1 MNQDTI
7 MRYVRGK
14 DGRKVGMLVGKLQ
27 PDGVVSIGWS
37 RCRAGDVFNREEGFI
52 VAGTNMG
59 MPVPSSLLKAA
70 KSFRVQC
77 FIDFKTVTH
86 IRRVEAMSSERKG
99 DSQLVQM
106 QGRRFRVPVV
116 PLMENEIREK
126 INKNLHR
133 SLSRL
138 CSDFVLDNPEKM
150 LGETTVLQLMEWS
163 RIRTQ
168 VVV

>member
-37 RCRAGDVFNREEGFI
+37 RCRAGDVFNREEGFM
-52 VAGTNMG
+52 VAEANMG
-59 MPVPSSLLKAA
+59 MLVPSSLLKAA

-77 FIDFKTVTH
+77 FIDFKTATH

>member
-37 RCRAGDVFNREEGFI
+37 RCRAGDVFNREEGFK
-52 VAGTNMG
+52 VAEANMG
-59 MPVPSSLLKAA
+59 MLVPSSLLKAA

-77 FIDFKTVTH
+77 FIDFKTAAH

-106 QGRRFRVPVV
+106 QGRKYRVPVV
-116 PLMENEIREK
+116 PLMDNEIRDK
-126 INKNLHR
+126 TNKSLHR
-133 SLSRL
+133 SLERL
-138 CSDFVLDNPEKM
+138 VSGFVLDNPESV
-150 LGETTVLQLMEWS
+150 LGETTVWQLIQWS
-163 RIRTQ
+163 KNRMQ
-168 VVV
+168 DQD